1 MNADILD
8 QARSLSVSDQLE
20 LIEALWAEISA
31 REATPL
37 PTPAQQAE
45 LERRLDDLERYPDD
59 VKAWADA
66 NAEIVASLKRQ

>member
-20 LIEALWAEISA
+20 LVEALWAEISA
-31 REATPL
+31 REAAPL

-45 LERRLDDLERYPDD
+45 LERRLDDLDRYPDD
-59 VKAWADA
+59 VEAWADA
-66 NAEIVASLKRQ
+66 KAEIVASLKRR